1 MYPLFLAL
9 HNLLRWL
16 VIIAAIIVLVRTLR
30 GLRSR
35 RPWTALDDRM
45 GQLYTVSMDIQLLV
59 GLVLFFVLSPLTR
72 MALTN
77 MAAAMSDATMRFFV
91 VEHFPYMLVAVI
103 LAHIGRVRVRKAAE
117 DRARFRQTLIW
128 MGLSFLIV
136 LIAIPWPFLSYGR
149 GLLPSF

>member
-16 VIIAAIIVLVRTLR
+16 VIIAAIIVLVRTLQ

-72 MALTN
+72 
-77 MAAAMSDATMRFFV
+77 
-91 VEHFPYMLVAVI
+91 
-103 LAHIGRVRVRKAAE
+103 
-117 DRARFRQTLIW
+117 
-128 MGLSFLIV
+128 
-136 LIAIPWPFLSYGR
+136 
-149 GLLPSF
+149 